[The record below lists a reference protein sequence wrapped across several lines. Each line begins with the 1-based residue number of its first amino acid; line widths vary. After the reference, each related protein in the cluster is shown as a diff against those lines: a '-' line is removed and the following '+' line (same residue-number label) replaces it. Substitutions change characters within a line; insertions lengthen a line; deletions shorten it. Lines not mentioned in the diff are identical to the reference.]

1 VPARDG
7 RAQQNSYSVPRT
19 TKAAETYDLA
29 SDFDSRKETG
39 IEKAPLVEVHREGA
53 FHPGARLHLCAG
65 HAVGVARLQCDER
78 LNRMALRATLQPLG
92 RGCRAGSNSYSRC
105 P

>member
-1 VPARDG
+1 VPARGG
-7 RAQQNSYSVPRT
+7 RARQNSPSVPRT
-19 TKAAETYDLA
+19 TKAAEKYDLA

-65 HAVGVARLQCDER
+65 HAAGVAWLQCGER
-78 LNRMALRATLQPLG
+78 LNRKPLHATLQPLVAVAL
-92 RGCRAGSNSYSRC
+92 R
-105 P
+105 